1 VNEPTPVSSPDLF
14 GQTFLLLQ
22 AGGVFMFFILAC
34 SVVAATVVLQRLL
47 VLRWNRVL
55 PPNLVAAIERLGP
68 GSGPDAVAGLVA
80 SAAADPS
87 PLGRI
92 VAAAHER
99 RGQDAEGLRAGV
111 EAVAREEVGR
121 LQNGLAVLEVVIT
134 VAPLFGL
141 LGTVSGLV
149 GVFGVYGDSSA
160 LENPDP
166 ARIAAGIAE
175 ALYTTIGGLVVAV
188 PVVMAH
194 SFLGK
199 RIERMASRMEVLVSS
214 VFLALTP
221 P

>member
-1 VNEPTPVSSPDLF
+1 
-14 GQTFLLLQ
+14 
-22 AGGVFMFFILAC
+22 MFFILAC
-34 SVVAATVVLQRLL
+34 SVVAGTVVLQRLL
-47 VLRWNRVL
+47 VLRWNSVL
-55 PPNLVAAIERLGP
+55 PPALVSGIERLGR
-68 GSGPDAVAGLVA
+68 GSGPDALAALTL
-80 SAAADPS
+80 SSAADPS
-87 PLGRI
+87 PLGKI
-92 VAAAHER
+92 LAAAHEW
-99 RGQDAEGLRAGV
+99 RGKDADGLRAGV

-166 ARIAAGIAE
+166 VRIAAGIAE

-194 SFLGK
+194 SFLSK

-214 VFLALTP
+214 VFLALAP
-221 P
+221 E